1 VAKKKIRYVFGADV
15 TELERGMKRVEYKLG
30 KMSANA
36 QRFGSAMTRN
46 VTAPLVGL
54 GALAVRE
61 AVKFESAFAKVKKS
75 VGGTEAELKAM
86 EKGGRGLMLIDL
98 DAKDTL
104 AGAAAYTRSVKIE
117 GIGRGGKER
126 DETLE
131 IRSLNNARAARGRTR
146 RRTARWSTQST
157 STADPTEKKK

>member
-1 VAKKKIRYVFGADV
+1 MAKKKIRYVFGADV
-15 TELERGMKRVEYKLG
+15 TELERGLKRVEYKLG

-86 EKGGRGLMLIDL
+86 ENGIIEMSKTMPTAAEEIARVAASAGQLGIQRQNILGFTKTMIQLGETSKSPPTRGRGL
-98 DAKDTL
+98 K
-104 AGAAAYTRSVKIE
+104 R
-117 GIGRGGKER
+117 
-126 DETLE
+126 
-131 IRSLNNARAARGRTR
+131 
-146 RRTARWSTQST
+146 
-157 STADPTEKKK
+157 